1 MTLHRL
7 LAVPAVACLALVTA
21 CGSDVTEPT
30 PAAGDGARGDTPS
43 TVTIEN
49 CGEQRTYP
57 VGPTA
62 VVGLAPAQTELVVR
76 LGAVDALAGQA
87 QTAMAPLPDDVAA
100 EVADV
105 PVVSEDTPPARE
117 DLLATGPDLVLSP
130 TGYEFTAEQG
140 FASLEQ
146 LDRAGAAAYV
156 ATGGCLER
164 RMTGTV
170 DDLLVDLD
178 NLGTVLDREDEAA
191 ALAEQART
199 ELAEVDEAVEGLEQ
213 PRVAQLY
220 VEGDT
225 ISGIGAGIEH
235 DMVARAGGDG
245 VYSPDEDAFAD
256 FFAPTV
262 NPEDVASRDP
272 EVIVFAVADEEAA
285 AEVEATLRR
294 TFPDVPAVRDDRL
307 VAIDQADTFPGSL
320 GNVRLVRQM
329 AEAFHPDAF

>member
-1 MTLHRL
+1 MKKTHLAALASLSL
-7 LAVPAVACLALVTA
+7 LGA
-21 CGSDVTEPT
+21 CGSDVTEAAPESGT
-30 PAAGDGARGDTPS
+30 SDAPA

-49 CGEQRTYP
+49 CGEERTYP
-57 VGPTA
+57 VGPTS
-62 VVGLAPAQTELVVR
+62 VVGMAPAQTELVVR
-76 LGAVDALAGQA
+76 LGAVDALTAQA
-87 QTAMAPLPDDVAA
+87 QTAMAPLADDVAA

-105 PVVSEDTPPARE
+105 PAISTDTPPARE
-117 DLLATGPDLVLSP
+117 DLLAVGPDLVLSP

-170 DDLLVDLD
+170 DDLFTDLD
-178 NLGTVLDREDEAA
+178 NLGAVLDREGEAEE
-191 ALAEQART
+191 LAEQART
-199 ELAEVDEAVEGLEQ
+199 ELAEVDEAVEGRTP

-225 ISGIGAGIEH
+225 ISAIGAGIEH

-256 FFAPTV
+256 FFAATV

-285 AEVEATLRR
+285 EEVRTTLRR
-294 TFPDVPAVRDDRL
+294 TFPDVPAVQDDRL

-320 GNVRLVRQM
+320 GNVRLVRRL
-329 AEAFHPDAF
+329 AEAFHPEAF

>member
-1 MTLHRL
+1 MKKLPLSVPALAGLAL
-7 LAVPAVACLALVTA
+7 LAA
-21 CGSDVTEPT
+21 CGSDVTQAT
-30 PAAGDGARGDTPS
+30 PDAATGSTPS

-49 CGEQRTYP
+49 CGEERTYP

-62 VVGLAPAQTELVVR
+62 VVGMAPAQTELVVR

-87 QTAMAPLPDDVAA
+87 QTAMAPLPDDVAT

-117 DLLATGPDLVLSP
+117 DLLAVGPDLVLSP

-178 NLGTVLDREDEAA
+178 NLGAVLDREAEAA
-191 ALAEQART
+191 ELAEQAEA
-199 ELAEVDEAVEGLEQ
+199 ELAAVDEAVEGLEQ

-225 ISGIGAGIEH
+225 ISAIGAGIEP
-235 DMVARAGGDG
+235 DMVARAGGES

-256 FFAPTV
+256 FFAATV

-272 EVIVFAVADEEAA
+272 EVIVFAVADEAA
-285 AEVEATLRR
+285 AEEVEATLRR

-307 VAIDQADTFPGSL
+307 VAVDQADTFPGSL

>member
-1 MTLHRL
+1 MKKLSLSVPALASLAL
-7 LAVPAVACLALVTA
+7 LAA
-21 CGSDVTEPT
+21 CGSDVTE
-30 PAAGDGARGDTPS
+30 AAPDASTGSAPS

-49 CGEQRTYP
+49 CGEERTYP

-76 LGAVDALAGQA
+76 LGAVDTLAGQA

-117 DLLATGPDLVLSP
+117 DLLAVGPDLVLSP

-170 DDLLVDLD
+170 DDLMVDLE
-178 NLGTVLDREDEAA
+178 NLGTVLDRETEAA
-191 ALAEQART
+191 ELTDQAEA
-199 ELAEVDEAVEGLEQ
+199 ELAAVDEAVEGLER

-225 ISGIGAGIEH
+225 ISAIGAGIEH
-235 DMVARAGGDG
+235 DIVDRAGGDG

-256 FFAPTV
+256 FFAATV

-272 EVIVFAVADEEAA
+272 EVIVFAVADEAA
-285 AEVEATLRR
+285 AEEVEATLRR

-307 VAIDQADTFPGSL
+307 VAVDQADTFPGSL